1 MCVDAKLLFLYH
13 KMTLLLLSGNAEAGK
28 STMAKY
34 LLNKYDNYVEYALS
48 DKLKQLTF
56 ELLKLFNV
64 SINSIDDLYDVETK
78 KNYRQYLQ
86 LIGTE
91 CCRKVFGDNFWC
103 MMLNKDIKKSIAE
116 GKKVIISDVRF
127 LNEHSYFKQK
137 YENKINVVS
146 IMIKRTDTEN
156 SLTSEQKL
164 HSSESEINNLKY
176 DYEINNNLTEVFYSD
191 IDKVIECIFK
201 EKYENATLNSSV
213 EHEVKPEVEVDIE
226 HEVETKVDV
235 EVESKCEPEHN
246 SKHKNNEPKTESN
259 VENNYVEV
267 EPEHEP
273 KVNTKVDTKDENEF
287 HSEVEHKINI
297 ETETKAEHEVE
308 IKDEPERE
316 VKHEHGEEIKI
327 KTETKDEIN
336 IKPDDSSLLSH
347 CKIEEES
354 SIYPNQYSSYNLG
367 RIGEQAVLA
376 IIEKVRPAFDS
387 NLVSATGHVADIHSI
402 DYKNNIKYVFEIKYK
417 LKITKED
424 VNKFV
429 RDIENIQKSESLQ
442 YRVIGFFISLNSDV
456 IPSIGNLSI
465 SRDKIYITRNYFSEN
480 MLNLIF
486 QFVETYISIYNEIP
500 ESNTT
505 HVKYELSSNV
515 LELLVKLRS
524 EYASLTKEMELY
536 TQMKINTEQNLNSIY
551 ELMSKVR
558 LKEQFIKFIN
568 NEFSDVLPE
577 IKEDIS
583 SNEEDK
589 LREYIQSHGKWTIK
603 KRDLIKLFP
612 TMMTKLS
619 SMTLNDILAEYKQ

>member
-1 MCVDAKLLFLYH
+1 
-13 KMTLLLLSGNAEAGK
+13 MTLLLLSGNAEAGK

-34 LLNKYDNYVEYALS
+34 LLDKNENYVEYALS

-56 ELLKLFNV
+56 ELLKLFDV
-64 SINSIDDLYDVETK
+64 SIDSIDDLYDVETK
-78 KNYRQYLQ
+78 KKYRQYLQ

-91 CCRKVFGDNFWC
+91 CCRKVFGDDFWC
-103 MMLNKDIKKSIAE
+103 HILNKDIKKSIAD
-116 GKKVIISDVRF
+116 GKNVIISDVRF
-127 LNEHSYFKQK
+127 LNEHNYFKWK

-146 IMIKRTDTEN
+146 IMIKRTDTN
-156 SLTSEQKL
+156 SLTSEQQL
-164 HSSESEINNLKY
+164 HSSESEVNNLNY
-176 DYEINNNLTEVFYSD
+176 DYKIDNNLTEEFYSD
-191 IDKVIECIFK
+191 IDKVITCIFK
-201 EKYENATLNSSV
+201 EKYEYVTSDSV
-213 EHEVKPEVEVDIE
+213 EHEVETMNEIHSEHE
-226 HEVETKVDV
+226 HEVKTEDETKTDT
-235 EVESKCEPEHN
+235 KIEPEDI
-246 SKHKNNEPKTESN
+246 TE
-259 VENNYVEV
+259 
-267 EPEHEP
+267 
-273 KVNTKVDTKDENEF
+273 DT
-287 HSEVEHKINI
+287 
-297 ETETKAEHEVE
+297 HEV
-308 IKDEPERE
+308 
-316 VKHEHGEEIKI
+316 
-327 KTETKDEIN
+327 KTETKTKDETKVESEDTTETKTEATEAAN
-336 IKPDDSSLLSH
+336 TVLTNVSSPSSSTVSH
-347 CKIEEES
+347 LKIEEES
-354 SIYPNQYSSYNLG
+354 SYPNQYSSYNLG
-367 RIGEQAVLA
+367 KFGEQAVLS

-387 NLVSATGHVADIHSI
+387 NLVSATGHVADVHSI

-551 ELMSKVR
+551 ELMSKAT
-558 LKEQFIKFIN
+558 LKEQFIRFIN

-583 SNEEDK
+583 SNEEYK
-589 LREYIQSHGKWTIK
+589 LREYIQSHKKKSIK

-612 TMMTKLS
+612 TMMTKIS
-619 SMTLNDILAEYKQ
+619 SMTLNDILAEYKH

>member
-1 MCVDAKLLFLYH
+1 
-13 KMTLLLLSGNAEAGK
+13 MTLLLLSGNAEAGK

-34 LLNKYDNYVEYALS
+34 LLNKYENYVEYALS

-56 ELLKLFNV
+56 ELLKLFDV
-64 SINSIDDLYDVETK
+64 SIDSIDDLYDVETK
-78 KNYRQYLQ
+78 KKYRQYLQ

-91 CCRKVFGDNFWC
+91 CCRKVFGDDFWC
-103 MMLNKDIKKSIAE
+103 HILNKDIKKSIAD
-116 GKKVIISDVRF
+116 GKNVIISDVRF
-127 LNEHSYFKQK
+127 LNEHNYFKWK

-146 IMIKRTDTEN
+146 IMIKRTDTN
-156 SLTSEQKL
+156 SLTSEQQL
-164 HSSESEINNLKY
+164 HSSESEVNNLNY
-176 DYEINNNLTEVFYSD
+176 DYKIDNNLTEEFYSD
-191 IDKVIECIFK
+191 IDKVITCIFK
-201 EKYENATLNSSV
+201 EKYEYVTSDSV
-213 EHEVKPEVEVDIE
+213 EHEVETMNEIHSEHE
-226 HEVETKVDV
+226 HEVE
-235 EVESKCEPEHN
+235 PEDI
-246 SKHKNNEPKTESN
+246 
-259 VENNYVEV
+259 
-267 EPEHEP
+267 HE
-273 KVNTKVDTKDENEF
+273 DI
-287 HSEVEHKINI
+287 H
-297 ETETKAEHEVE
+297 ETEHQNEHEVKTE
-308 IKDEPERE
+308 VKTENVIENEHEVKTEDETKTDTKIEPEDITEDTHE
-316 VKHEHGEEIKI
+316 V
-327 KTETKDEIN
+327 KTETKTKDETKVESEDTTETKTEATEAAN
-336 IKPDDSSLLSH
+336 MTLTNALSPSSSSVSH
-347 CKIEEES
+347 IKIEEES
-354 SIYPNQYSSYNLG
+354 SYPNQYSSYNLG
-367 RIGEQAVLA
+367 KFGEQAVLS

-387 NLVSATGHVADIHSI
+387 NLVSATGHVADVHSI

-551 ELMSKVR
+551 ELMSKVT
-558 LKEQFIKFIN
+558 LKEQFIRFIN

-583 SNEEDK
+583 SNEEYK
-589 LREYIQSHGKWTIK
+589 LREYIQSHKKKSIK
-603 KRDLIKLFP
+603 KRDLLKLFP

>member
-1 MCVDAKLLFLYH
+1 
-13 KMTLLLLSGNAEAGK
+13 MTLLLLSGNAEAGK

-34 LLNKYDNYVEYALS
+34 LLDKYENYVEYALS

-64 SINSIDDLYDVETK
+64 SIDSIDDLYNVETK
-78 KNYRQYLQ
+78 KNYRKYLQ

-91 CCRKVFGDNFWC
+91 CCRKVFGDDFWC
-103 MMLNKDIKKSIAE
+103 NMLNKDIKKSITD
-116 GKKVIISDVRF
+116 GKNVIISDVRF
-127 LNEHSYFKQK
+127 LNEHNYFKRK

-146 IMIKRTDTEN
+146 IMIKRTDAN
-156 SLTSEQKL
+156 SLTSEQQL
-164 HSSESEINNLKY
+164 HSSESEVDNLTY
-176 DYEINNNLTEVFYSD
+176 DYKIDNNLTEEFYSD
-191 IDKVIECIFK
+191 IDKVITCIFK
-201 EKYENATLNSSV
+201 ENNKNVTSDSV
-213 EHEVKPEVEVDIE
+213 EHEVE
-226 HEVETKVDV
+226 HEVEPVNEIHPEHEHEAEDETKVEPEDIHEDIHETEHQNDV
-235 EVESKCEPEHN
+235 EV
-246 SKHKNNEPKTESN
+246 KTEVKTEDVIGN
-259 VENNYVEV
+259 EHEVKTEDIIGNEHEVKTEDETKV
-267 EPEHEP
+267 EPE
-273 KVNTKVDTKDENEF
+273 DITKD
-287 HSEVEHKINI
+287 
-297 ETETKAEHEVE
+297 TAE
-308 IKDEPERE
+308 
-316 VKHEHGEEIKI
+316 I
-327 KTETKDEIN
+327 KTEAAEDITDATEATDAAN
-336 IKPDDSSLLSH
+336 MTLTNVSSPSSSTVSH
-347 CKIEEES
+347 LKIEEES
-354 SIYPNQYSSYNLG
+354 SYPNQYSSYNLG
-367 RIGEQAVLA
+367 KFGEQAVLA

-402 DYKNNIKYVFEIKYK
+402 DYKNNIQYVFEIKYK
-417 LKITKED
+417 SKITKED

-429 RDIENIQKSESLQ
+429 RDIENIQKSELSQ
-442 YRVIGFFISLNSDV
+442 YKVIGFFISLNSDV

-551 ELMSKVR
+551 ELMSKVT
-558 LKEQFIKFIN
+558 LKEQFIRFIN

-583 SNEEDK
+583 SNEEYK
-589 LREYIQSHGKWTIK
+589 LREYIQSHKKKSIK

-612 TMMTKLS
+612 SMMTKIS
-619 SMTLNDILAEYKQ
+619 SMTLNDILAEYKH

>member
-1 MCVDAKLLFLYH
+1 
-13 KMTLLLLSGNAEAGK
+13 MTLLLLSGNAEAGK

-34 LLNKYDNYVEYALS
+34 LLDKNENYVEYALS
-48 DKLKQLTF
+48 NKLKQLTF

-64 SINSIDDLYDVETK
+64 SINSIDDLYNVETK
-78 KNYRQYLQ
+78 KNYRKYLQ

-91 CCRKVFGDNFWC
+91 CCRKVFGDDFWC
-103 MMLNKDIKKSIAE
+103 NMLNKDIKKSITD
-116 GKKVIISDVRF
+116 GKNVIISDVRF
-127 LNEHSYFKQK
+127 INEHNYFKRK
-137 YENKINVVS
+137 YENKINVIS
-146 IMIKRTDTEN
+146 IMIKRTDTN
-156 SLTSEQKL
+156 SLTSEQQL
-164 HSSESEINNLKY
+164 HSSESEVNNLTY
-176 DYEINNNLTEVFYSD
+176 NYEINNNLTEEFYSD

-201 EKYENATLNSSV
+201 EKHENVTSDLNSSV
-213 EHEVKPEVEVDIE
+213 EREVEHDVETEGEHHSEHETEVETNVKSEVKPGDVIENEPEVKTEDETKDTAKDITEDVIENEHEDETKVESEDITEDTHEVKTED
-226 HEVETKVDV
+226 ETKV
-235 EVESKCEPEHN
+235 ESEDI
-246 SKHKNNEPKTESN
+246 T
-259 VENNYVEV
+259 
-267 EPEHEP
+267 
-273 KVNTKVDTKDENEF
+273 
-287 HSEVEHKINI
+287 
-297 ETETKAEHEVE
+297 ETEAAEAAE
-308 IKDEPERE
+308 D
-316 VKHEHGEEIKI
+316 
-327 KTETKDEIN
+327 TNAANMALIN
-336 IKPDDSSLLSH
+336 ASSSVSH
-347 CKIEEES
+347 IKIEEES
-354 SIYPNQYSSYNLG
+354 SYPNQYSSYNLG
-367 RIGEQAVLA
+367 KFGEQAVLS

-387 NLVSATGHVADIHSI
+387 NLVSVTGHVADIHSI

-524 EYASLTKEMELY
+524 EYALLTKEMELY

-551 ELMSKVR
+551 ELMSKVT
-558 LKEQFIKFIN
+558 LKEQFIRFIN

-583 SNEEDK
+583 SNEEYK
-589 LREYIQSHGKWTIK
+589 LREYIQSHQKKSIK
-603 KRDLIKLFP
+603 KRDLLKLFP

-619 SMTLNDILAEYKQ
+619 SMTLNDILAEYKH

>member
-13 KMTLLLLSGNAEAGK
+13 EMTLLLLSGNAEAGK

-34 LLNKYDNYVEYALS
+34 LINKYDNYVEYALS

-91 CCRKVFGDNFWC
+91 CCRKVFGDDFWC
-103 MMLNKDIKKSIAE
+103 MMLNNDIKKSIAD
-116 GKKVIISDVRF
+116 GKNVIISDVRF

-137 YENKINVVS
+137 YEKSINVVS
-146 IMIKRTDTEN
+146 IMIKRTDAN

-176 DYEINNNLTEVFYSD
+176 DYEINNNLTEEFYSD

-201 EKYENATLNSSV
+201 EKHENVTLNSSV
-213 EHEVKPEVEVDIE
+213 EAEPEVHSEVEVKPDVEIEVEHETKDETIVE
-226 HEVETKVDV
+226 NNEVKTNEVETKVEPESKVETNEV
-235 EVESKCEPEHN
+235 EVKS
-246 SKHKNNEPKTESN
+246 
-259 VENNYVEV
+259 
-267 EPEHEP
+267 EHETED
-273 KVNTKVDTKDENEF
+273 NTKVENEF
-287 HSEVEHKINI
+287 HSEVEPKINI
-297 ETETKAEHEVE
+297 ETETKTESDHEVEPDHEVDIKDEPEHEPEVE
-308 IKDEPERE
+308 IKD
-316 VKHEHGEEIKI
+316 KLKIEHNEETETEIK
-327 KTETKDEIN
+327 
-336 IKPDDSSLLSH
+336 DDN
-347 CKIEEES
+347 ES
-354 SIYPNQYSSYNLG
+354 NVTQIYPNQYSSYNLG

-456 IPSIGNLSI
+456 IPSEQSL
-465 SRDKIYITRNYFSEN
+465 D
-480 MLNLIF
+480 LIF
-486 QFVETYISIYNEIP
+486 YASMKNI
-500 ESNTT
+500 
-505 HVKYELSSNV
+505 
-515 LELLVKLRS
+515 LRS
-524 EYASLTKEMELY
+524 ACSEMG
-536 TQMKINTEQNLNSIY
+536 TTNK
-551 ELMSKVR
+551 
-558 LKEQFIKFIN
+558 
-568 NEFSDVLPE
+568 
-577 IKEDIS
+577 
-583 SNEEDK
+583 
-589 LREYIQSHGKWTIK
+589 
-603 KRDLIKLFP
+603 
-612 TMMTKLS
+612 
-619 SMTLNDILAEYKQ
+619 

>member
-1 MCVDAKLLFLYH
+1 
-13 KMTLLLLSGNAEAGK
+13 MTLLLLSGNAEAGK

-34 LLNKYDNYVEYALS
+34 LLDKYENYVEYALS

-56 ELLKLFNV
+56 ELLKLFDV
-64 SINSIDDLYDVETK
+64 SINSIDDLYNVETK
-78 KNYRQYLQ
+78 KNYRKYLQ

-91 CCRKVFGDNFWC
+91 CCRKVFGDDFWC
-103 MMLNKDIKKSIAE
+103 NMLNKDIKKSITD
-116 GKKVIISDVRF
+116 GKNVIISDVRF
-127 LNEHSYFKQK
+127 INEHNYFKQK

-146 IMIKRTDTEN
+146 IMIKRTDAN
-156 SLTSEQKL
+156 SLTFEQQL
-164 HSSESEINNLKY
+164 HSSESEVNNLTY
-176 DYEINNNLTEVFYSD
+176 DYKIDNNLTEEFYSD
-191 IDKVIECIFK
+191 IDKTIACIFK
-201 EKYENATLNSSV
+201 ENHEHVTSDSIEREVEHETKVEPEDIHEDMHQNDVEVKTEGVIENEHEDETIVKSEDIHDVETEVETENV
-213 EHEVKPEVEVDIE
+213 VENEHEVKTED
-226 HEVETKVDV
+226 ETKV
-235 EVESKCEPEHN
+235 
-246 SKHKNNEPKTESN
+246 EPKDTTEA
-259 VENNYVEV
+259 
-267 EPEHEP
+267 
-273 KVNTKVDTKDENEF
+273 
-287 HSEVEHKINI
+287 
-297 ETETKAEHEVE
+297 AE
-308 IKDEPERE
+308 
-316 VKHEHGEEIKI
+316 I
-327 KTETKDEIN
+327 KTEDEATETAEDVVDN
-336 IKPDDSSLLSH
+336 ANMTLTNALSPSSSLVSH
-347 CKIEEES
+347 IKIEEDS
-354 SIYPNQYSSYNLG
+354 SYPNQYSSYNLG
-367 RIGEQAVLA
+367 KFGEQAVLA

-402 DYKNNIKYVFEIKYK
+402 DYKNNIQYVFEIKYK
-417 LKITKED
+417 SKITKED

-429 RDIENIQKSESLQ
+429 RDIENIQKSELSQ
-442 YRVIGFFISLNSDV
+442 YKVIGFFISLNSDV

-551 ELMSKVR
+551 ELMSKVT
-558 LKEQFIKFIN
+558 LKEQFIRFIN

-583 SNEEDK
+583 SNEEYK
-589 LREYIQSHGKWTIK
+589 LREYIQSHKKKSIK

-612 TMMTKLS
+612 SMMTKIS
-619 SMTLNDILAEYKQ
+619 SMTLNDILAEYKH

>member
-1 MCVDAKLLFLYH
+1 
-13 KMTLLLLSGNAEAGK
+13 MTLLLLSGNAEAGK

-34 LLNKYDNYVEYALS
+34 LLNKYDNYIEYALS

-56 ELLKLFNV
+56 ELLKLFNI

-78 KNYRQYLQ
+78 KKYRQYLQ

-91 CCRKVFGDNFWC
+91 CCRKVFGDDFWC
-103 MMLNKDIKKSIAE
+103 HMLNKDIKKSIAD
-116 GKKVIISDVRF
+116 GKNVIISDVRF

-146 IMIKRTDTEN
+146 IMIKRTDAN
-156 SLTSEQKL
+156 SLTSEQQL
-164 HSSESEINNLKY
+164 HSSESEVDNLTY
-176 DYEINNNLTEVFYSD
+176 DYKINNNLTEEFYSD
-191 IDKVIECIFK
+191 IDKVIENIFK
-201 EKYENATLNSSV
+201 EKHENVTLNTSV
-213 EHEVKPEVEVDIE
+213 EHEVKPEVEVD
-226 HEVETKVDV
+226 
-235 EVESKCEPEHN
+235 VESKCEPEHN
-246 SKHKNNEPKTESN
+246 SEHENNEPKTESN
-259 VENNYVEV
+259 VENSDVENSDVEV

-273 KVNTKVDTKDENEF
+273 EVETKVDTKDENEF

-297 ETETKAEHEVE
+297 ETENKTEHEVE
-308 IKDEPERE
+308 IKDETEHE

-327 KTETKDEIN
+327 ETETKPDNEPN
-336 IKPDDSSLLSH
+336 VRPDDSSLPSH

-367 RIGEQAVLA
+367 RIGEQAVLS

-402 DYKNNIKYVFEIKYK
+402 DYKNNIQYVFEIKYK
-417 LKITKED
+417 SKITKED
-424 VNKFV
+424 VNKFI
-429 RDIENIQKSESLQ
+429 RDIENIQKSELSQ

-551 ELMSKVR
+551 ELMSKVT
-558 LKEQFIKFIN
+558 LKEQFIRFIN

-589 LREYIQSHGKWTIK
+589 LREYMQSHKKKSIK

>member
-1 MCVDAKLLFLYH
+1 
-13 KMTLLLLSGNAEAGK
+13 MTLLLLSGNAEAGK

-34 LLNKYDNYVEYALS
+34 LLDKYENYVEYALS

-64 SINSIDDLYDVETK
+64 SINSIDDLYNVETK
-78 KNYRQYLQ
+78 KNYRKYLQ

-91 CCRKVFGDNFWC
+91 CCRKVFGDDFWC
-103 MMLNKDIKKSIAE
+103 NMLNKDIKKSITN
-116 GKKVIISDVRF
+116 GKNVIISDVRF
-127 LNEHSYFKQK
+127 LNEHNYFKRK
-137 YENKINVVS
+137 YENKINIVS
-146 IMIKRTDTEN
+146 IMIKRTDAS
-156 SLTSEQKL
+156 SLTSEQQL
-164 HSSESEINNLKY
+164 HSSESEIDNLTY
-176 DYEINNNLTEVFYSD
+176 DYKIDNNLTEEFYSD
-191 IDKVIECIFK
+191 IDKVITCIFK
-201 EKYENATLNSSV
+201 ENHENATSDSV
-213 EHEVKPEVEVDIE
+213 EHEVEPVNELHPE
-226 HEVETKVDV
+226 HEHEAEDETK
-235 EVESKCEPEHN
+235 
-246 SKHKNNEPKTESN
+246 
-259 VENNYVEV
+259 V
-267 EPEHEP
+267 EPEHQNDVEV
-273 KVNTKVDTKDENEF
+273 KAEVKSEDITEN
-287 HSEVEHKINI
+287 
-297 ETETKAEHEVE
+297 EHEVKTE
-308 IKDEPERE
+308 DVIENEYEDINEDETKVESEDITKDTAETKTEDETKVESEDITKDTYE
-316 VKHEHGEEIKI
+316 VKTKVET
-327 KTETKDEIN
+327 TEATEATAETNAEDVSEAAN
-336 IKPDDSSLLSH
+336 MTLTNASSSSSSVSH
-347 CKIEEES
+347 LKIEEES
-354 SIYPNQYSSYNLG
+354 SYPNQYSSYNLG
-367 RIGEQAVLA
+367 KFGEQAVLS

-387 NLVSATGHVADIHSI
+387 NLVSATGHVADVHSI
-402 DYKNNIKYVFEIKYK
+402 DYKNNIKYIFEIKYK

-424 VNKFV
+424 VNKFI
-429 RDIENIQKSESLQ
+429 RDIENIQKSELSQ

-551 ELMSKVR
+551 ELMSKFT
-558 LKEQFIKFIN
+558 LKEQFIRFIN

-583 SNEEDK
+583 SNEEYK
-589 LREYIQSHGKWTIK
+589 LREYMQSHKKKSIK

-619 SMTLNDILAEYKQ
+619 SMTLNDILAEYKH

>member
-13 KMTLLLLSGNAEAGK
+13 EMTLLLLSGNAEAGK

-34 LLNKYDNYVEYALS
+34 LINKYDNYVEYALS

-78 KNYRQYLQ
+78 KNYRKYLQ

-91 CCRKVFGDNFWC
+91 CCRKVFGDDFWC
-103 MMLNKDIKKSIAE
+103 IMLNKDIKKSIAE
-116 GKKVIISDVRF
+116 GKNVIISDVRF

-137 YENKINVVS
+137 YEKSINVVS
-146 IMIKRTDTEN
+146 IMIKRTDAN

-176 DYEINNNLTEVFYSD
+176 DYEINNNLTEEFYSD

-201 EKYENATLNSSV
+201 EKHENVTLNSSV
-213 EHEVKPEVEVDIE
+213 EAEPEVHSEVEVKPDVEIEVEHETKDETIVE
-226 HEVETKVDV
+226 NNEVKTNEVETKVEPESKVETNEV
-235 EVESKCEPEHN
+235 EVKS
-246 SKHKNNEPKTESN
+246 
-259 VENNYVEV
+259 
-267 EPEHEP
+267 EHETED
-273 KVNTKVDTKDENEF
+273 NTKVENEF
-287 HSEVEHKINI
+287 HSEVEPKINI
-297 ETETKAEHEVE
+297 ETETKTESDHEVEPDHEVDIKDKPEHEPEVE
-308 IKDEPERE
+308 IKD
-316 VKHEHGEEIKI
+316 KLKIEHNEETETEIK
-327 KTETKDEIN
+327 
-336 IKPDDSSLLSH
+336 DDN
-347 CKIEEES
+347 ES
-354 SIYPNQYSSYNLG
+354 NVTQIYPNQYSSYNLG

-551 ELMSKVR
+551 ELMSKVT

-612 TMMTKLS
+612 SMMTKLS

>member
-1 MCVDAKLLFLYH
+1 
-13 KMTLLLLSGNAEAGK
+13 MTLLLLSGNAEAGK

-34 LLNKYDNYVEYALS
+34 LINKYDNYVEYALS

-78 KNYRQYLQ
+78 KNYRKYLQ

-91 CCRKVFGDNFWC
+91 CCRKVFGDDFWC
-103 MMLNKDIKKSIAE
+103 IMLNKDIKKSIAE
-116 GKKVIISDVRF
+116 GKNVIISDVRF

-137 YENKINVVS
+137 YEKSINVVS
-146 IMIKRTDTEN
+146 IMIKRTDAN

-176 DYEINNNLTEVFYSD
+176 DYEINNNLTEEFYSD

-201 EKYENATLNSSV
+201 EKHENVTLNSSV
-213 EHEVKPEVEVDIE
+213 EAEPEVHSEVDI
-226 HEVETKVDV
+226 KD
-235 EVESKCEPEHN
+235 
-246 SKHKNNEPKTESN
+246 
-259 VENNYVEV
+259 

-273 KVNTKVDTKDENEF
+273 
-287 HSEVEHKINI
+287 
-297 ETETKAEHEVE
+297 EVE
-308 IKDEPERE
+308 IKD
-316 VKHEHGEEIKI
+316 KLKIEHNEETETEIK
-327 KTETKDEIN
+327 
-336 IKPDDSSLLSH
+336 DDN
-347 CKIEEES
+347 ES
-354 SIYPNQYSSYNLG
+354 NVTQIYPNQYSSYNLG

-551 ELMSKVR
+551 ELMSKVT
-558 LKEQFIKFIN
+558 LKFQKKLSKLYKILEKPIKF
-568 NEFSDVLPE
+568 
-577 IKEDIS
+577 
-583 SNEEDK
+583 
-589 LREYIQSHGKWTIK
+589 
-603 KRDLIKLFP
+603 
-612 TMMTKLS
+612 
-619 SMTLNDILAEYKQ
+619 